1 MNKYR
6 NASIGSWMLLAVSVT
21 AIACNDSSPDSDNG
35 QATLAPDVLG
45 AGGVMGSTSVTG
57 GESDTPMGGALNPA
71 SGGTVNTPSGGTQAM
86 GGSPVSDV
94 MDPPA
99 FTMPNEAVACQRNE
113 SFEALLPILR
123 GGRTSHWTRRAGRCL

>member
-1 MNKYR
+1 
-6 NASIGSWMLLAVSVT
+6 
-21 AIACNDSSPDSDNG
+21 
-35 QATLAPDVLG
+35 
-45 AGGVMGSTSVTG
+45 MGSIPVTG
-57 GESDTPMGGALNPA
+57 GESDTPMGGALNPE

-99 FTMPNEAVACQRNE
+99 FSMPNEAVACQRNE

-123 GGRTSHWTRRAGRCL
+123 GGRTHIPPDAENRPLSLTPAIEESSCLVEMIFNRRNVEIRDQSGFKETPGFTR